1 MSLFHGYWWYG
12 VIIAMAQIFSGCPV
26 IMVIHD
32 YQGIAILEFPPSGK
46 PPERGDKD
54 KTMGVSRSAWLV
66 AVCRAARIA
75 CRKIKDL
82 MFHRFPTEPYLHKS
96 GKRRFDVILNDMG
109 QLLVVHEIL

>member
-1 MSLFHGYWWYG
+1 MEMCYLQVHIWAGISKHGET
-12 VIIAMAQIFSGCPV
+12 P
-26 IMVIHD
+26 IHD

-66 AVCRAARIA
+66 AVCRAAWIA